1 MKYVKEI
8 VIIFGITMVG
18 ELLNMF
24 IPLPVPAGVYGLFIL
39 LGGLCTKVISLS
51 DVEVTGNLLLDL
63 MPVMFIP
70 AAVGIIDKIE
80 ELKAIMI
87 PMLIITFVT
96 SGYLAVVGVVCGH
109 NWPAFLGFRGGKGV
123 ATSLGSMIAINPV
136 LALSCFGIFLVIVAI
151 TKYVSLG
158 AIVGISM
165 SPIMMIFTKNSKG
178 LIATL
183 FLTVSVIYTHR
194 ENIKRLLSGTE
205 RKLGEKK

>member
-1 MKYVKEI
+1 MSAVYVLVALVAYLI
-8 VIIFGITMVG
+8 GSISFAIIFGKKFGGFDVRDKGSNNAGTTNVLRTVG
-18 ELLNMF
+18 KKAAVLTLICDILKGVVAVLLALIASKIWKETDAEILKYLAGLF
-24 IPLPVPAGVYGLFIL
+24 AIIGHTLPVY
-39 LGGLCTKVISLS
+39 
-51 DVEVTGNLLLDL
+51 
-63 MPVMFIP
+63 
-70 AAVGIIDKIE
+70 
-80 ELKAIMI
+80 
-87 PMLIITFVT
+87 
-96 SGYLAVVGVVCGH
+96 Y
-109 NWPAFLGFRGGKGV
+109 GFRGGKGV

>member
-1 MKYVKEI
+1 MKINVLLAVLLIIYALIMILTWYLAYYKKKDYDIRCTKKTKGKVIKYSAVKYNEI
-8 VIIFGITMVG
+8 
-18 ELLNMF
+18 N
-24 IPLPVPAGVYGLFIL
+24 IPLVEYEVNGVRYR
-39 LGGLCTKVISLS
+39 VI
-51 DVEVTGNLLLDL
+51 G
-63 MPVMFIP
+63 PKF
-70 AAVGIIDKIE
+70 
-80 ELKAIMI
+80 
-87 PMLIITFVT
+87 
-96 SGYLAVVGVVCGH
+96 
-109 NWPAFLGFRGGKGV
+109 KG
-123 ATSLGSMIAINPV
+123 
-136 LALSCFGIFLVIVAI
+136 AI

>member
-1 MKYVKEI
+1 MNTNWFSPSVRI
-8 VIIFGITMVG
+8 PVI
-18 ELLNMF
+18 
-24 IPLPVPAGVYGLFIL
+24 LFR
-39 LGGLCTKVISLS
+39 
-51 DVEVTGNLLLDL
+51 
-63 MPVMFIP
+63 
-70 AAVGIIDKIE
+70 
-80 ELKAIMI
+80 
-87 PMLIITFVT
+87 
-96 SGYLAVVGVVCGH
+96 VVCGFDDTIVIFS
-109 NWPAFLGFRGGKGV
+109 PTIAFNSVDLPTLGRPR
-123 ATSLGSMIAINPV
+123 IAINPV